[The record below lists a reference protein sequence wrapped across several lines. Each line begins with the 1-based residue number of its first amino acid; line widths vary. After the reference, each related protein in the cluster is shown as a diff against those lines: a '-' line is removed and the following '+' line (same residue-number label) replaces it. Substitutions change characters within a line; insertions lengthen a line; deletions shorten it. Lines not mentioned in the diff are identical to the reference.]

1 MSDTPP
7 VRAAQLDFGFEAGE
21 PLAAPTAAPK
31 RKPRRAVPAA
41 PVPGPAATPVAAS
54 VGDAEA
60 LARQLE
66 THSDYR
72 VLRRLQPCLQ
82 FTPAQGAVRRV
93 LLLDTETTGLDAS
106 RDKIIEL
113 ALLRVEVDEASGL
126 PSGTVQVYDGLED
139 PSMSISRE
147 IEQLTGITNAMVR
160 GQRIDEARGAELLD
174 GVDLVIA
181 HNAAFDRPF
190 VEARLP
196 AFAQLPWACSFA
208 DIDWKSEG
216 QSSAKLENLALSK
229 GWFYDAHRAEM
240 DCHALLAVL
249 GQTLPQSQHSGLACL
264 LAAGSQDAFRLQATA
279 APFDAKDA
287 LKARGYRWNAEQR
300 VWQTLLADEAAL
312 QGECE
317 WLRSAVYGGRAA
329 RVQLEKLHA
338 GVKYSARSGEVS
350 QLQL

>member
-1 MSDTPP
+1 MPDTEPAR
-7 VRAAQLDFGFEAGE
+7 VAQLDFGFDAGG
-21 PLAAPTAAPK
+21 PSVAPVAPPK
-31 RKPRRAVPAA
+31 RKPRRTAPAA
-41 PVPGPAATPVAAS
+41 APAPAAAMPS
-54 VGDAEA
+54 GDAAEA

-66 THSDYR
+66 THPDYR
-72 VLRRLQPCLQ
+72 VLRRLQPRLQ
-82 FTPAQGAVRRV
+82 FAPATGAVRRV

-113 ALLRVEVDEASGL
+113 ALLRVEVDEATGL
-126 PSGTVQVYDGLED
+126 PSGAVEVYDGLED
-139 PSMSISRE
+139 PGMPISRE
-147 IEQLTGITNAMVR
+147 IEQLTGITDAMVR
-160 GQRIDEARGAELLD
+160 GQQIDEARVATLMD

-196 AFAQLPWACSFA
+196 AFASLPWACSFA
-208 DIDWKSEG
+208 DIDWKREG
-216 QSSAKLENLALSK
+216 QSSAKLENLALAK

-249 GQTLPQSQHSGLACL
+249 GQMLPQAQQSGLARL
-264 LAAGSQDAFRLQATA
+264 LAAATRDAFRLQATA

-312 QGECE
+312 QAECE

-338 GVKYSARSGEVS
+338 GVKYSARSGDVS

>member
-1 MSDTPP
+1 MPDTDPL
-7 VRAAQLDFGFEAGE
+7 RTTQLDFGFEAGD
-21 PLAAPTAAPK
+21 PSVAPAAAPK
-31 RKPRRAVPAA
+31 RKPRRAA
-41 PVPGPAATPVAAS
+41 PVAA
-54 VGDAEA
+54 VPAPAAATAQAGDAEA

-66 THSDYR
+66 THPDYR
-72 VLRRLQPCLQ
+72 VLPRLQPRLQ
-82 FTPAQGAVRRV
+82 FAPATGAVRRV

-139 PSMSISRE
+139 PGMSISRE

-160 GQRIDEARGAELLD
+160 GQRLDEARVAELMD

-196 AFAQLPWACSFA
+196 AFARLPWACSFA

-249 GQTLPQSQHSGLACL
+249 GQTLPQVQQSGLARL

-338 GVKYSARSGEVS
+338 GVKYSARSGDVS